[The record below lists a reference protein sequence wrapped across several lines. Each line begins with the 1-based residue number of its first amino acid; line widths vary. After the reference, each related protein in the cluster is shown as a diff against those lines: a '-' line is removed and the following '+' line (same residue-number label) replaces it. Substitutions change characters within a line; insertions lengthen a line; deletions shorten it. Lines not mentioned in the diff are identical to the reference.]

1 MSHGVNMQEA
11 LELVASGMATTIGEV
26 AEFLGAPEGTAR
38 KYLSRLA
45 SDYGL
50 IDRTDTGKYGPVT
63 VSQLSQAAPISD
75 DLLTSA

>member
-1 MSHGVNMQEA
+1 MQEA
-11 LELVASGMATTIGEV
+11 LELVASGMTTTIREV

-50 IDRTDTGKYGPVT
+50 IDRTNTAST
-63 VSQLSQAAPISD
+63 ELSRCHNCRRQRPSAED
-75 DLLTSA
+75 MLTSA